1 MGRSQRDAEHHTYA
15 DYLTWHDDLRYERID
30 GVAYS
35 MAPAPTLAHQDVVG
49 EIYRLEQGAYGRP
62 DLSELVGD
70 TPVGLLPGVNIQ
82 WEAVLRRLPAHEDGC
97 SGSPGSERRAVKPG
111 LILRLASA
119 QRTDRP
125 PAAHATPSMRP
136 GSVVRLCDWRRS

>member
-62 DLSELVGD
+62 SSPSWLATRRSACCRGSTSNGRRCCADFPRTRTDVLVHQ
-70 TPVGLLPGVNIQ
+70 V
-82 WEAVLRRLPAHEDGC
+82 
-97 SGSPGSERRAVKPG
+97 
-111 LILRLASA
+111 ASA
-119 QRTDRP
+119 VP
-125 PAAHATPSMRP
+125 
-136 GSVVRLCDWRRS
+136 